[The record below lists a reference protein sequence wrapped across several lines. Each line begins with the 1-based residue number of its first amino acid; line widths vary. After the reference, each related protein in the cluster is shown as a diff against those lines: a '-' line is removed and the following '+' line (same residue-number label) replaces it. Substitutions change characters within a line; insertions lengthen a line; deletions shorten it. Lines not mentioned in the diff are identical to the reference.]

1 MSKIALGIVIGAVLL
16 FAAPAFAVDGV
27 VLINQSTVMAQ
38 GGFPYKITQPGSYK
52 LSGNLVVTTAIEEA
66 IEIISDDVTLDL
78 NGFSISCN
86 GSCAG
91 QAILNPCAVSIYS
104 SGIKGFGN
112 NTTITNG
119 SIRGF
124 RSGFGVEM
132 NGTGGLLSDLR
143 VMGNENGIASMPC
156 SYSAAAIIPVHGFVI
171 TRCYGI
177 GNSNAG
183 IAAAQ
188 STVTDSVANNNGNAG
203 FDDLGGGS
211 VFINNVAN
219 GNGIGLETS
228 NDLYGGNNFNNN
240 GINVNNLGGSVSQN
254 NNSCNGTVC

>member
-1 MSKIALGIVIGAVLL
+1 MRSNRQNLNA
-16 FAAPAFAVDGV
+16 
-27 VLINQSTVMAQ
+27 
-38 GGFPYKITQPGSYK
+38 GGSQYVNRT
-52 LSGNLVVTTAIEEA
+52 
-66 IEIISDDVTLDL
+66 SDDVTLDL

-86 GSCAG
+86 GSCVSQG
-91 QAILNPCAVSIYS
+91 ILNPCAVEVRS
-104 SGIKGFGN
+104 SGIVGFGA

-124 RSGFGVEM
+124 SGLDGFGVEM
-132 NGTGGLLSDLR
+132 NGTGGLLSDLKLT
-143 VMGNENGIASMPC
+143 GNFHGIASMPC
-156 SYSAAAIIPVHGFVI
+156 SYSAAGAVPVVGFVI

-177 GNSNAG
+177 GNSGTG

-188 STVTDSVANNNGNAG
+188 STVTDSVANNNGVG
-203 FDDLGGGS
+203 FDDRFGGS

-240 GINVNNLGGSVSQN
+240 GANVSNLGGSVSQN